1 MANIKYY
8 LELAV
13 VELSNIVRHT
23 FTVTSKKFLVNA
35 QLPEAR

>member
-1 MANIKYY
+1 MTNIKYY

-13 VELSNIVRHT
+13 VKLSNIVRHT
-23 FTVTSKKFLVNA
+23 FTVTSNKFVVNG